1 MSGWSGW
8 SARSPNSRNQSI
20 LMRGGWVAQAI
31 WSRLRRLCGGWPVQT
46 NYIARLGLSQVSQSE
61 PSVAIFLRIKLMG
74 PEEIHIY
81 FLEGAPRPQKENMID
96 PKTWNFF

>member
-1 MSGWSGW
+1 MGCAGYVV
-8 SARSPNSRNQSI
+8 Q
-20 LMRGGWVAQAI
+20 VAQAM
-31 WSRLRRLCGGWPVQT
+31 WWPVQT
-46 NYIARLGLSQVSQSE
+46 NNIARLGLSQVSQSE

-96 PKTWNFF
+96 PKTWKFFLVNFQILGGGKNYYILGP

>member
-1 MSGWSGW
+1 M
-8 SARSPNSRNQSI
+8 
-20 LMRGGWVAQAI
+20 GGVGCAGYVVQVAQAM
-31 WSRLRRLCGGWPVQT
+31 WWPVQT

-96 PKTWNFF
+96 PKTWKFF

>member
-1 MSGWSGW
+1 M
-8 SARSPNSRNQSI
+8 
-20 LMRGGWVAQAI
+20 GGVGCAGYVVQVAQAM
-31 WSRLRRLCGGWPVQT
+31 WWPVQT